1 MNQNIDFSNVDEQSV
16 KGRQLAN
23 ENHASLIKYGF
34 LDWVSPNLYFGEFEE
49 NELLP
54 PLREW
59 SWLNDWKA
67 NKEQALEKYGEYLV
81 VGSGPDDEP
90 IVLKPNKA
98 PIYLISNTLE
108 LKLINSS
115 YEKAVL
121 TASTFMDMIDK
132 AIELDSDSVQ
142 NRTIPENLIE
152 DFISNLNNI
161 ESNENNSMW
170 VQWANERCK
179 TYNKAKQAGTR

>member
-1 MNQNIDFSNVDEQSV
+1 MNKSIEFTNVDEPSV

-23 ENHASLIKYGF
+23 ENRASLIRYGF
-34 LDWVSPNLYFGEFEE
+34 LDWVSPHLYFGEFEE

-54 PLREW
+54 TLKSW
-59 SWLNDWKA
+59 SWLDDWKT

-81 VGSGPDDEP
+81 VGSGPDEEP
-90 IVLKPNKA
+90 IVLEPNKA
-98 PIYLISNTLE
+98 PMYLLSNTLE

-121 TASTFMDMIDK
+121 TASAFMDMIDK

-142 NRTIPENLIE
+142 NRTISEDLIE
-152 DFISNLNNI
+152 GFISDLNNI
-161 ESNENNSMW
+161 DSKADHSMW

-179 TYNKAKQAGTR
+179 TNNKARQK